1 MEASKLLCGIKKMP
15 AVFFRAIKIFNTYFY
30 DTRLNEDFILIK
42 QQFLLFALKSR
53 RAIASSAAA
62 AAADCLLT
70 YILFSID
77 INWSQS

>member
-1 MEASKLLCGIKKMP
+1 M
-15 AVFFRAIKIFNTYFY
+15 KIFC
-30 DTRLNEDFILIK
+30 ILIK

-62 AAADCLLT
+62 ADCFLT

>member
-15 AVFFRAIKIFNTYFY
+15 AVFFGAIKIFNTYFY

-62 AAADCLLT
+62 ADCLLT